1 MLKIFGALLICVS
14 STLIGVE
21 LVREM
26 RQRVQALKEIKK
38 MLLLIRGEIQFAA
51 TGLTDLFLEMGGKM
65 EHPLDEL
72 ACQVGRKLSE
82 QDGTSFAQ
90 VWEAEFCDGLRKQ
103 VTALTKEDIQCLEG
117 IGELSG
123 TPDRAMQLGTIDL
136 YLERLEPRIQEAADA
151 GDFRKQKCI
160 IASGAMCGVLL
171 VLLLIWTG
179 TMRYSLKGGREEV
192 WESV

>member
-26 RQRVQALKEIKK
+26 RQRVQVLKEIKK

-51 TGLTDLFLEMGGKM
+51 TSLTDLFLEMGGKM

-82 QDGTSFAQ
+82 QDGASFAQ

-151 GDFRKQKCI
+151 VISKAKMYHCV
-160 IASGAMCGVLL
+160 GAMCGVLL
-171 VLLLIWTG
+171 VLLLI
-179 TMRYSLKGGREEV
+179 
-192 WESV
+192 